1 MQRPAFS
8 RVLPWRGHGE
18 EAGGASGSG
27 ASLEARRVLLDHG
40 ACLPCSHMRL
50 PCRLHALVSAPR
62 PGSLATC
69 GRHLGA
75 GAQGRSSARRGPI
88 PLRTSSPSSAT
99 YELALT
105 DVGRSRLLSIHTTR
119 RRTPSE
125 HAAWPHLRDRTHAG
139 RRGARRVDQLLDQP
153 LPLVV
158 PIDRKETRAIN
169 FRRVL
174 EAPGDGAHEL
184 AGPS

>member
-1 MQRPAFS
+1 MTDSQS
-8 RVLPWRGHGE
+8 I
-18 EAGGASGSG
+18 AGVPGISWVR
-27 ASLEARRVLLDHG
+27 SLEA
-40 ACLPCSHMRL
+40 LPARSPRTMSLAKSTRL
-50 PCRLHALVSAPR
+50 PTSVLV
-62 PGSLATC
+62 
-69 GRHLGA
+69 
-75 GAQGRSSARRGPI
+75 I

-99 YELALT
+99 YELGLT
-105 DVGRSRLLSIHTTR
+105 DVGRSRLPSIHTTR

-153 LPLVV
+153 LPLEVS
-158 PIDRKETRAIN
+158 IDRKETRAIN